1 MKCYIV
7 VRFTIKCRISQ
18 WCVFRVAKRAVTI
31 YIESSLYERI
41 RKTKQLREK
50 LLPPG
55 WPKLSSYSV
64 HLIEEGLR
72 VEELTLQ
79 EVQKRGVVGKSSS
92 VAGAH

>member
-1 MKCYIV
+1 
-7 VRFTIKCRISQ
+7 
-18 WCVFRVAKRAVTI
+18 VAKRAVTI

-41 RKTKQLREK
+41 RKTKQFREK